1 MLRLSIMFVVLLAV
15 AFMFIFIA
23 TKNRILGCIG
33 WILFGIY
40 WLTEI
45 PNYIAVMDYFNT
57 TIMILA
63 FVLFTMIGLTI
74 LKTKNLDVFLDVTA
88 FSALSAL
95 FYFPF
100 AIDPWLNR
108 GIISIVADQTVAL
121 GNILGFKIERI
132 AFNKI
137 GLNGRYVK
145 IILACTGI
153 ESMALFAG
161 ATLGVK
167 ADFRRR
173 LKAFMVSVPVIY
185 ILNLLRNVFVVVAY
199 GNEWFGENSFYIAHH
214 VICKILATIALVL
227 ISLGVFRFLPEL
239 ADLIYNLKEELVEV
253 WKHDR
258 KDGT

>member
-1 MLRLSIMFVVLLAV
+1 MFVVFLAV
-15 AFMFIFIA
+15 ALMFIFVA
-23 TKNRILGCIG
+23 TKNRIVGCIG
-33 WILFGIY
+33 WILFGVY

-45 PNYIAVMDYFNT
+45 PNYLAIMDYFNT

-74 LKTKNLDVFLDVTA
+74 LKTKNLNVFLDVTA

-100 AIDPWLNR
+100 AIDPWLKR
-108 GIISIVADQTVAL
+108 GIISVVADQTVAL
-121 GNILGFKIERI
+121 GNMLGFKIEKLS
-132 AFNKI
+132 FNKI
-137 GLNGRYVK
+137 ALNGKYVE

-167 ADFRRR
+167 ADLKRR
-173 LKAFMVSVPVIY
+173 LKAFMISVPVIY
-185 ILNLLRNVFVVVAY
+185 ILNLFRNVFVVVAY
-199 GNEWFGENSFYIAHH
+199 GNEWFGEDSFYIAHH

>member
-1 MLRLSIMFVVLLAV
+1 MFVVFLAV
-15 AFMFIFIA
+15 ALMFIFVA
-23 TKNRILGCIG
+23 TKNRIVGCIG
-33 WILFGIY
+33 WILFGVY

-45 PNYIAVMDYFNT
+45 PNYLAIMDYFNT

-74 LKTKNLDVFLDVTA
+74 LKTKNLNVFLDVTA

-100 AIDPWLNR
+100 AVDPWLKR
-108 GIISIVADQTVAL
+108 GIISVVADQTVAL
-121 GNILGFKIERI
+121 GNMLGFKIEKLS
-132 AFNKI
+132 FNKI
-137 GLNGRYVK
+137 ALNGKYVE

-167 ADFRRR
+167 ADLKRR
-173 LKAFMVSVPVIY
+173 LKAFMISVPVIY
-185 ILNLLRNVFVVVAY
+185 VLNLFRNVFVVVAY
-199 GNEWFGENSFYIAHH
+199 GNEWFGEDSFYIAHH

-239 ADLIYNLKEELVEV
+239 ADLIYNLKEELGEV

>member
-1 MLRLSIMFVVLLAV
+1 MFIVLLAV
-15 AFMFIFIA
+15 ALMFTFVV
-23 TKNRILGCIG
+23 TKKRVVGCVG

-40 WLTEI
+40 WLLEI
-45 PNYIAVMDYFNT
+45 PNYLAIMDYFNT

-63 FVLFTMIGLTI
+63 FILFTIIGVAI
-74 LKTKNLDVFLDVTA
+74 LKTKNLNVLVDVTS

-100 AIDPWLNR
+100 ALDPWLKKE
-108 GIISIVADQTVAL
+108 IISIVADQTVAL
-121 GNILGFKIERI
+121 GNLLGFKIEKLAFNRI
-132 AFNKI
+132 A
-137 GLNGRYVK
+137 LNGKYVK

-161 ATLGVK
+161 ATLGIR
-167 ADFRRR
+167 ADLSRR
-173 LKAFMVSVPVIY
+173 LKAFMISVPVIY
-185 ILNLLRNVFVVVAY
+185 ILNLFRNIFVVVAY

-239 ADLIYNLKEELVEV
+239 ADLIYNLKKELEEVL
-253 WKHDR
+253 KHDR

>member
-1 MLRLSIMFVVLLAV
+1 MFVVFLAV
-15 AFMFIFIA
+15 ALMFIFVA
-23 TKNRILGCIG
+23 TKKRILGCIG
-33 WILFGIY
+33 WILFGVY

-45 PNYIAVMDYFNT
+45 PNYLAIMDYFNT

-63 FVLFTMIGLTI
+63 FVLFTMIGFAI
-74 LKTKNLDVFLDVTA
+74 LKTKNLNVFLDVTA

-100 AIDPWLNR
+100 AVDPWLKR
-108 GIISIVADQTVAL
+108 GIISVVADQTVAL
-121 GNILGFKIERI
+121 GNALGFKIEKP

-137 GLNGRYVK
+137 ALNGKYVE

-167 ADFRRR
+167 ADLKSR
-173 LKAFMVSVPVIY
+173 LKAFMISVPVIY
-185 ILNLLRNVFVVVAY
+185 VLNLFRNVFVVVAY
-199 GNEWFGENSFYIAHH
+199 GNEWFGEDSFYIAHH
-214 VICKILATIALVL
+214 IICKILATIALVL

>member
-1 MLRLSIMFVVLLAV
+1 MFVVFLAV
-15 AFMFIFIA
+15 ALMFIFVA
-23 TKNRILGCIG
+23 TKNRIVGCIG
-33 WILFGIY
+33 WILFGVY

-45 PNYIAVMDYFNT
+45 PNYLAIMDYFNT

-74 LKTKNLDVFLDVTA
+74 LKTKNLNVFLDVTA

-100 AIDPWLNR
+100 AVDPWLKR
-108 GIISIVADQTVAL
+108 GIISVVADQTVAL
-121 GNILGFKIERI
+121 GNMLGFKIEKLS
-132 AFNKI
+132 FNKI
-137 GLNGRYVK
+137 ALNGKYVE

-167 ADFRRR
+167 ADLKRR
-173 LKAFMVSVPVIY
+173 LKAFMISVPVIY
-185 ILNLLRNVFVVVAY
+185 ILNLFRNVFVVVAY
-199 GNEWFGENSFYIAHH
+199 GNEWFGEDSFYIAHH
-214 VICKILATIALVL
+214 IICKILATIALVL